1 MPATS
6 RYDYQFDPDD
16 DSTPAQI
23 CRLIGHGQRVLELG
37 CAAGA
42 MSVVLTRHYQCQLI
56 GLEADPAAAEAAR
69 AHGIDARVANLESPD
84 WAAGLADASFDT
96 VLAADVLE
104 HLHDPLG
111 CLLQLRRLLSPQGRL
126 VVSVPNIAHSGVLA
140 ALLCDAF
147 PYRDT
152 GLLDRTHV
160 HFFTRQSL
168 QQMLHQAGFAVTQVQ
183 TADTGPHHPE
193 FVAYWDALPSPL
205 RHHLAAN
212 PVGRAYQVIMQAT
225 LAPTTIS
232 ETDSPHAQEA
242 DVSVRQT
249 QPEHHQQTWL
259 KSVSDR
265 LAQVDT
271 LEEQLASLQASL
283 QSTMVEH
290 EQLIKQL
297 EAMQR
302 SRSWRW
308 TSFLRRKSH

>member
-193 FVAYWDALPSPL
+193 FAAYWDALPPPL
-205 RHHLAAN
+205 RQHLAGN
-212 PVGRAYQVIMQAT
+212 PVGRAYQVIMQAA
-225 LAPTTIS
+225 LAPAVIS
-232 ETDSPHAQEA
+232 KADHPHA
-242 DVSVRQT
+242 DVSLCET
-249 QPEHHQQTWL
+249 QPEHDQQTWL

-265 LAQVDT
+265 LAQADA
-271 LEEQLASLQASL
+271 LEEQLAGLQASL
-283 QSTMVEH
+283 ESMTVER
-290 EQLIKQL
+290 EQLAKQL
-297 EAMQR
+297 DAMQR

-308 TSFLRRKSH
+308 TSFLRRKNH